1 MFLRKFSQ
9 HSIDMF
15 FRYGMAHIGRVG
27 SVVLTLSIS
36 IERYCSVCHSTCH
49 FRAKSLLLPIP
60 IAFAIL
66 YNVPKFF
73 ELKSETIY
81 EFPPILNYNTSLIMP
96 MNSSNSGMN
105 SLSNYRKADSSI
117 DQLNDS
123 YQDSDII
130 PHNYTMPEPESSVII
145 VGTDLRRNPWY
156 ILIYLFWSKFL
167 LVEIVPYFLMVV
179 MNVLI
184 WRKIQEF
191 ARVRSTTL
199 GMNAGTIGIQISSN
213 SFYVYLIQSL
223 F

>member
-1 MFLRKFSQ
+1 
-9 HSIDMF
+9 
-15 FRYGMAHIGRVG
+15 
-27 SVVLTLSIS
+27 
-36 IERYCSVCHSTCH
+36 
-49 FRAKSLLLPIP
+49 
-60 IAFAIL
+60 
-66 YNVPKFF
+66 
-73 ELKSETIY
+73 
-81 EFPPILNYNTSLIMP
+81 
-96 MNSSNSGMN
+96 MN
-105 SLSNYRKADSSI
+105 SLSNYTKADSSI

-199 GMNAGTIGIQISSN
+199 GMNAGTIGIKISSN
-213 SFYVYLIQSL
+213 NFYVYTGVSIIFIGIDIHIYDRSFECDHTCFHKQYNLHYDPYITTKYPTQFYL
-223 F
+223 FQ

>member
-1 MFLRKFSQ
+1 
-9 HSIDMF
+9 
-15 FRYGMAHIGRVG
+15 MAHIGRVG

-49 FRAKSLLLPIP
+49 FKAKSLLLPIP
-60 IAFAIL
+60 IVFAII

-81 EFPPILNYNTSLIMP
+81 EFPPNNNTSLIMP
-96 MNSSNSGMN
+96 INSSDLGIT
-105 SLSNYRKADSSI
+105 SLSNYTTPDVSI
-117 DQLNDS
+117 NQLNGS
-123 YQDSDII
+123 YQDTDIS
-130 PHNYTMPEPESSVII
+130 PYNYTMSEPESSVII

-191 ARVRSTTL
+191 ARVRRTAL
-199 GMNAGTIGIQISSN
+199 GINEGMMGIQIPSY
-213 SFYVYLIQSL
+213 SF
-223 F
+223 